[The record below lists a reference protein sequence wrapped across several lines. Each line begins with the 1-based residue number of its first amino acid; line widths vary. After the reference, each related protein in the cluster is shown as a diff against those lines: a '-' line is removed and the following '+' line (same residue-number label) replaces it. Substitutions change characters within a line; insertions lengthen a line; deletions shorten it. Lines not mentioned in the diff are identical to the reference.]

1 MSMETHVFF
10 RGTLPSKAAVSRE
23 MKELGL
29 PFSIAPATGSLETQ
43 NGFMPMRRR
52 GEETGV
58 EFSVYAD
65 HFAVEEFADVGVDPS
80 FERRASLRWGGDL
93 QEAVAGMSV
102 AAALAKLANGVVFDE
117 AEGRLLSADDAVAI
131 ALQNL
136 QALLKPEDKKRRGTG
151 PADLKHYLK
160 PLLKQ
165 RSDLVLVGRLLIIRP
180 VRHLLRGALFGRSG
194 DKYRFNV
201 WRFLRPL
208 FPVED
213 GNLFFHAELREDWT
227 VWQPHF
233 QALVFDSLAEDVFDA
248 VGRIT
253 SLAHFRGDLGNGDY
267 GFRARFEASVT
278 ALVLAGER
286 ERAAELIDLTLAG
299 AEEDS
304 YLHYLAGKQRALL
317 ERDLASLC
325 AEFRSK
331 EAEEAKALNLGDV
344 WEPTPFPA
352 EVPEPERAQRCDDP
366 PFITTP
372 WIPRPP
378 RLVEAPPDLVS
389 EVRFA
394 RGVLRRRDGVM
405 MLVALTREEA
415 EELHRTRQDY
425 ALATRLSDGHLLVL
439 RHHTRWSPHDP
450 DQPTNPNFVP
460 SRSFYLEVHGPRERL
475 LQGHFDEDL
484 HQVGLMRMWSVDVYE
499 PRTQHNV
506 WSALNEVERRT
517 KIIRDH
523 RIDPLGYEERLMT
536 DSDIELCQFQEPRFG
551 DFDALWQRLQTYL
564 HNEGF
569 GTLRENFEC

>member
-10 RGTLPSKAAVSRE
+10 RGKLPSKAAVSRE

-43 NGFMPMRRR
+43 NGFMPMKLR

-80 FERRASLRWGGDL
+80 FERRASLRWGGDV

-102 AAALAKLANGVVFDE
+102 AAAVAKLANGVVFDE
-117 AEGRLLSADDAVAI
+117 AEGRLLSADAA
-131 ALQNL
+131 ATLARQNL
-136 QALLKPEDKKRRGTG
+136 QALLKPEDKKRRGTR

-165 RSDLVLVGRLLIIRP
+165 RSDLVLIGRLLIIRP

-213 GNLFFHAELREDWT
+213 GGFFHTELREDWK

-233 QALVFDSLAEDVFDA
+233 QALVFDALAEDVFDV

-253 SLAHFRGDLGNGDY
+253 SLAHFCGDLGEGDY

-286 ERAAELIDLTLAG
+286 ERAAELINLQLAG
-299 AEEDS
+299 TESDG
-304 YLHYLAGKQRALL
+304 YMRYLAEKQSALL
-317 ERDLASLC
+317 ERDVASLC

-331 EAEEAKALNLGDV
+331 ETEEAKALDLGDV

-352 EVPEPERAQRCDDP
+352 EVLEAKRAQRCDDP

-378 RLVEAPPDLVS
+378 RLVEVPPDAVG
-389 EVRFA
+389 EIRFG

-439 RHHTRWSPHDP
+439 RHHTHWSPHDP

-460 SRSFYLEVHGPRERL
+460 NRTFYLELYGERGRVLQANFRERI
-475 LQGHFDEDL
+475 DEPGVL
-484 HQVGLMRMWSVDVYE
+484 RMFSIDVYE
-499 PRTQHNV
+499 PVSQRDIWLAHNHI
-506 WSALNEVERRT
+506 N
-517 KIIRDH
+517 K
-523 RIDPLGYEERLMT
+523 RIKGIHDNRENPLGYEERPMT
-536 DSDIELCQFQEPRFG
+536 DSDVALCEFAEPRF
-551 DFDALWQRLQTYL
+551 DEFDALWQRLQTYL
-564 HNEGF
+564 QNEGF
-569 GTLRENFEC
+569 GTVRENFKL

>member
-10 RGTLPSKAAVSRE
+10 RGKLPSKAAVSRE

-43 NGFMPMRRR
+43 NGFMPMKLR

-65 HFAVEEFADVGVDPS
+65 HFAVEEFADVGVDLS
-80 FERRASLRWGGDL
+80 FERRASLRWGGDF

-117 AEGRLLSADDAVAI
+117 AEGRLLSADDAAAI
-131 ALQNL
+131 ARQNL
-136 QALLKPEDKKRRGTG
+136 QTLIKPEDKKRRGTR

-165 RSDLVLVGRLLIIRP
+165 RSDLVLIGRLLIIRP

-194 DKYRFNV
+194 DKYRFKV

-213 GNLFFHAELREDWT
+213 GGFFHTELREDWK

-233 QALVFDSLAEDVFDA
+233 QALVFDALAEEVFDV

-253 SLAHFRGDLGNGDY
+253 SLAHFCGDLGEGDY
-267 GFRARFEASVT
+267 GFRARFEASIT

-286 ERAAELIDLTLAG
+286 ERAAELINLELAG
-299 AEEDS
+299 TESGS
-304 YLHYLAGKQRALL
+304 YMRYLAGKRRALL
-317 ERDLASLC
+317 ERDVAPLC

-344 WEPTPFPA
+344 WEPTSFPA
-352 EVPEPERAQRCDDP
+352 ELPAAERAQRCDDP

-378 RLVEAPPDLVS
+378 RLVEAPPDVVG
-389 EVRFA
+389 EVRFG
-394 RGVLRRRDGVM
+394 RGVLRRRGGIR

-450 DQPTNPNFVP
+450 DQPTNPNHVP
-460 SRSFYLEVHGPRERL
+460 DRTFYLEVHSERGRL

-484 HQVGLMRMWSVDVYE
+484 HRPGSMRMWSVDVFE
-499 PRTQHNV
+499 PRTQHHV
-506 WSALNEVERRT
+506 WSARNDVKGRT
-517 KIIRDH
+517 KIIHDDRND
-523 RIDPLGYEERLMT
+523 RRGYEKRPMT
-536 DSDIELCQFQEPRFG
+536 DSDLMLCKFEEPRFG

-564 HNEGF
+564 QNEGF
-569 GTLRENFEC
+569 GTLRENFES